1 MKVKKLRLLA
11 LEHFRAISG
20 MNPEYIWDKFAR
32 NSNSE
37 RRQNEPV
44 ISARKIVTYDLKAQ
58 EY

>member
-1 MKVKKLRLLA
+1 MKVKKLRLPA
-11 LEHFRAISG
+11 LEDFRAING

-32 NSNSE
+32 NSKYE

-44 ISARKIVTYDLKAQ
+44 ISARKIVTYELKAQ